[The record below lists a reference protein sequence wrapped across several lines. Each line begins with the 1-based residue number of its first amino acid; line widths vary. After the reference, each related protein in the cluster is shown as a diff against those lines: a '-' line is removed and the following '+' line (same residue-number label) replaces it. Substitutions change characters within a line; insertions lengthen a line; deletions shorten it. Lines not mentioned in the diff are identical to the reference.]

1 MSTAAYGKGSV
12 DRFERSHPTA
22 ATTIATEAIHRRYG
36 GRDKS
41 NTSNRIPP
49 WAALEPPCFARIESR
64 GSRLYTRRVE
74 HVLALVAAYLVGSI
88 SFAIIV
94 ASSRGIDIRAE
105 GSGNPGTSNVLRVLG
120 RRLAVT
126 VLIGDAF
133 KGVAAAAIGVLAVDQ
148 TFGYVTL
155 FVAVIGHSFPIWHG
169 FKGGKSV
176 ATAIGGI
183 CYLNP
188 PVGLALAVLWIVILQ
203 VWKTASVASLAAML
217 VMVPALA
224 FTGSTT
230 QQLLW
235 ASATAV
241 FVIVR
246 HSGNIGRLLDS
257 SERSV

>member
-1 MSTAAYGKGSV
+1 MSLG
-12 DRFERSHPTA
+12 
-22 ATTIATEAIHRRYG
+22 TTG
-36 GRDKS
+36 D
-41 NTSNRIPP
+41 
-49 WAALEPPCFARIESR
+49 AAL
-64 GSRLYTRRVE
+64 LYTRRVQ
-74 HVLALVAAYLVGSI
+74 HVLALLAAYLVGSI

-94 ASSRGIDIRAE
+94 ASSRGIDIREE

-120 RRLAVT
+120 RRLAVM

-133 KGVAAAAIGVLAVDQ
+133 KGIVAAAIGAFAVDQ
-148 TFGYVTL
+148 SFGYVTL
-155 FVAVIGHSFPIWHG
+155 LVAVVGHSFPIWHG
-169 FKGGKSV
+169 FRGGKSV

-183 CYLNP
+183 CYLSP
-188 PVGLALAVLWIVILQ
+188 PVGIALAVLWIVILL

-224 FTGSTT
+224 LTGSTT